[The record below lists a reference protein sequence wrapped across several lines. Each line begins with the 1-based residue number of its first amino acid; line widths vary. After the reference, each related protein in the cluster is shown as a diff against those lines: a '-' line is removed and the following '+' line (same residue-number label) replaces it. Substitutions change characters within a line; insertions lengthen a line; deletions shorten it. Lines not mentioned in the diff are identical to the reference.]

1 MADTS
6 FGERVWIVQGVEQ
19 DLRTDGRSRLSYR
32 PLGVEANIIAQAD
45 GSARLHLGATDVLVG
60 VKVGLATVAA
70 LVPAAAAAALAA
82 AAGATL
88 GIQLSHN
95 VHGTG
100 EKMSSFTVQVELA
113 VPDSSTP
120 DQGQVQVSVECSSC
134 ASPEFKVREHG
145 TFGLAHIKACQ
156 LNQTAY
162 EEPPSRASKFAGSML
177 FGHVTGGWHVAAA
190 AGLRH
195 CCMLAASGHC
205 CMQVTALAVLCA
217 VGPWW

>member
-32 PLGVEANIIAQAD
+32 PPGVEANIIAQAD

-70 LVPAAAAAALAA
+70 LVPAAAVA
-82 AAGATL
+82 AAGGAAL

-100 EKMSSFTVQVELA
+100 KVIIYVQVELA

-134 ASPEFKVREHG
+134 ASPEFKVRQHS
-145 TFGLAHIKACQ
+145 TFGLTHIKAVQ
-156 LNQTAY
+156 LIQIAC
-162 EEPPSRASKFAGSML
+162 EPPSRASKFAGSML

-190 AGLRH
+190 AGWRH

-205 CMQVTALAVLCA
+205 CLQITTWAVLCA
-217 VGPWW
+217 VGSWW

>member
-32 PLGVEANIIAQAD
+32 PPGVEANIIAQAD

-70 LVPAAAAAALAA
+70 LVPAAAVA
-82 AAGATL
+82 AAGGAAL

-100 EKMSSFTVQVELA
+100 KVIIYVQVELA

-134 ASPEFKVREHG
+134 ASPEFKVRQHS
-145 TFGLAHIKACQ
+145 TFGHTSKLSSLSKLLASLPQ
-156 LNQTAY
+156 G
-162 EEPPSRASKFAGSML
+162 PPSLQGACCLAMSQ
-177 FGHVTGGWHVAAA
+177 A
-190 AGLRH
+190 AGTLQ
-195 CCMLAASGHC
+195 LQQAGVIAAC
-205 CMQVTALAVLCA
+205 WQLQVTAACRPRRWLCCVL
-217 VGPWW
+217 